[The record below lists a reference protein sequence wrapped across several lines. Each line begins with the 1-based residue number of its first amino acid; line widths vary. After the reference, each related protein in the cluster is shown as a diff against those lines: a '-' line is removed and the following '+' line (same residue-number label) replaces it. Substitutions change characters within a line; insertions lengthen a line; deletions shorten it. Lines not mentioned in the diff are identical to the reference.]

1 MAQDRRRTGANRTR
15 RPNLPLVAFD
25 FDGTLTVR
33 DSFTAFLRWRAGPLR
48 YAIGLIRLAPA
59 GLAYLVHRDRG
70 RIKAKAVREFLS
82 GVPRGRL
89 EREAR
94 AFAAAKA
101 PRLFRPDA
109 LAVWRRWRAEGA
121 RLIIVSASPEDVV
134 GPFAEML
141 DADLLIA
148 TQIAY
153 DAKDLVV
160 GTFAT
165 PNCRGAEKVTRLKAA
180 FGQKVALKAAYGD
193 TAGDREMLELAEIR
207 GYRVFRDKP

>member
-1 MAQDRRRTGANRTR
+1 MAQDRRRPVANRTR

-33 DSFTAFLRWRAGPLR
+33 DSFTAFLRWRTGPLR
-48 YAIGLIRLAPA
+48 YALGLLRLAPA

-70 RIKAKAVREFLS
+70 RIKAQAVREFLV
-82 GVPRGRL
+82 GTPRGRL

-101 PRLFRPDA
+101 ARLFRPDA
-109 LAVWRRWRAEGA
+109 MAVWRRWRAEGA
-121 RLIIVSASPEDVV
+121 RLIIVSASPEEVV

-148 TQIAY
+148 TKIAF
-153 DAKDLVV
+153 DAKDQVI

-165 PNCRGAEKVTRLKAA
+165 PNCRGPEKVARLKAA
-180 FGQKVALKAAYGD
+180 FGQRVKLKAAYGD
-193 TAGDREMLELAEIR
+193 TSGDREMLELAEIR
-207 GYRVFRDKP
+207 GYKLFRGKP